1 MAKLMNF
8 LAASVGGGI
17 VLGATIRIGE
27 ALATGTHGST
37 SGHGLRVVSGRDRNG
52 RLPYSDPRAR
62 GVRLNGNGL
71 NGNGLNGHA
80 RVPGNGQGSNG
91 HTINKDGRRAG
102 TIPFAVPP
110 AFARADAA
118 RVDAE
123 RFEPTG
129 FPSSYAA
136 PAPEV
141 RQPVEVTES
150 QYEGENRQGD
160 ADRAS
165 DPIVIRTEKPDVT
178 GLLITRLEQME
189 ARLAEVAAAS
199 AASEAAAAFATSQ
212 AAAAT
217 AASKSAAAAASSEVA
232 AAVAASRAAAA
243 TAASE
248 AATAVA
254 ASRAAAATQMTPAP
268 AAQPE
273 IPAEWHDLL
282 DSMVNRIDRQQ
293 ADLESIR
300 EQMAKAANTVVSA
313 GEIAGDLHGNL
324 SRQIGDDLDRRLT
337 QVEEKL
343 HRSMESALSETVD
356 AMVHSIE
363 TKVAP
368 RITRLEKDMAGQSTA
383 LTELRDCSIQS
394 DRSIQ
399 RLVAVMERV
408 MLPQAGIAPRR
419 PVDAYERRAPELT
432 YVPRRP
438 VEASYNPRRAGGANY
453 ETRRPG
459 EPAYEPRRPQET
471 GPEDNLDIKP
481 RLDANEGRKAEAA
494 TAAAPQQ
501 RAVAP
506 VPEIAQKAAEP
517 APGLRSVLGGRLPAE
532 VGVNGPT
539 ARRPALFV
547 DTIPVTVPPV
557 S

>member
-118 RVDAE
+118 RVNAE

-212 AAAAT
+212 
-217 AASKSAAAAASSEVA
+217 
-232 AAVAASRAAAA
+232 
-243 TAASE
+243 
-248 AATAVA
+248 
-254 ASRAAAATQMTPAP
+254 AAAATQMTPAP